1 MGRCTS
7 VQPRRRTADESRLI
21 ARLKY
26 SNRANTDL
34 VGLYRF
40 LATKDVAAAQNAIKE
55 IRDALATLIHAP
67 KIGHPVEEGF
77 RECIIDFGSSG
88 HLGLYDFVEVHDEVV
103 VHAERH

>member
-1 MGRCTS
+1 M
-7 VQPRRRTADESRLI
+7 

-34 VGLYRF
+34 IRLYRF

-55 IRDALATLIHAP
+55 IRDALAALIHAP
-67 KIGHPVEEGF
+67 KIGRPVEEGF

-88 HLGLYDFVEVHDEVV
+88 YLALYDFGEVHDEVV
-103 VHAERH
+103 VHAVRHQKENDYK